1 MMENKKKI
9 SFLIIAISLIM
20 IAIVVW
26 LVIKNKDQGLVP
38 PIVDNQGSQIAT
50 ITEPINTSTPGT
62 APRDYRKF
70 DISKEPKIEQDE
82 EAVKK
87 IAMSFAERF
96 GSFSNQSNYSNIEDL
111 KIFMTKSMGNWAE
124 GYLSDLKEAKSN
136 NGEYYGITTKAVS
149 AEAKS
154 FDKNKGEAEI
164 VITTR
169 RQESKGSV
177 VGAYFNQE
185 LTLKMAKDGSIWK
198 ADSASWQK

>member
-1 MMENKKKI
+1 MENKKKI

-38 PIVDNQGSQIAT
+38 PIVDNQGSQVAT
-50 ITEPINTSTPGT
+50 ITESVNTSTPGN

-111 KIFMTKSMGNWAE
+111 KIFMTKSMGDWAE
-124 GYLSDLKEAKSN
+124 GYLRELKELKN
-136 NGEYYGITTKAVS
+136 NDGEYYGITTKAVS

-164 VITTR
+164 VVTTR

-177 VGAYFNQE
+177 VGSYFNQE

>member
-38 PIVDNQGSQIAT
+38 PIVDNQGSQVAT
-50 ITEPINTSTPGT
+50 ITESVNTSTPGT

-111 KIFMTKSMGNWAE
+111 KIFMTKSMGDWAE
-124 GYLSDLKEAKSN
+124 GYLRELKELKN
-136 NGEYYGITTKAVS
+136 NDGEYYGITTKAVS

-164 VITTR
+164 VVTTR

-177 VGAYFNQE
+177 VGSYFNQE

>member
-38 PIVDNQGSQIAT
+38 PIVDNQGSQVAT
-50 ITEPINTSTPGT
+50 ITESVNTSTPGT

-124 GYLSDLKEAKSN
+124 GYLRELKELKN
-136 NGEYYGITTKAVS
+136 NDGEYYGITTKAVS

-164 VITTR
+164 VVTTR

-177 VGAYFNQE
+177 VGSYFNQE